1 MVKVSVI
8 MPIYNNENHLEN
20 ALDSL
25 INQTFTDFEVICVD
39 DGSSDNSPEILR
51 QYVAND
57 ARIKIISRENS
68 GPGSAR
74 NNGLKHAFGEYI
86 FFMDSDDWIVPDFL
100 KMACENAISND
111 SEILFFKIGNI
122 VNDKNVELKPYYNF
136 DEIFKDVNFN
146 KFTFN
151 YKSVKKHV
159 MNSHFAPWTK
169 LYKKEFLDRYG
180 DFEFDEELPYEDVLF
195 HIKAIL
201 RSSKISFVPHY
212 LYYYRL
218 DNEDSVSYDDSLHGE
233 IFEIVDIVKEFLINE
248 NYLDEFEKEFEYF
261 KVEQITRHIPITLDS
276 DYFKKAKDY
285 LNDVDLDKNDLIP
298 NSIKSRYRVFFDS
311 NTIEEYNYNLIIH
324 QLNGEYSKLIKDKE
338 KQKKETS
345 STERGKSVDSSKKG
359 KSSMKEYFLNKS
371 NSYVHYKNKSEN
383 LLKENEKLKEKLE
396 MYQQAY
402 PDKECPICGYKGIN
416 FKPYPQ
422 IIHREV
428 ECPICASH
436 ERHRALW
443 LYFKENP
450 QLLTNKNR
458 VLHFA
463 PEVQFQ
469 KLFEKCDIEYHPAD
483 ISDENWYVDEL
494 IDIQD
499 IPYEDNYFDLIYC
512 SHLLEHVPDDE
523 KAIRELYRVLKP
535 GGTALILVPI
545 NGIAFELPY
554 DETKTLEDEQYNTPE
569 LREKHYGQFDH
580 VRLYG
585 SDFKDKLIEN
595 GFKIKSD
602 DFIKRLGYEAIERY
616 ALIRNEN
623 IFECTK

>member
-1 MVKVSVI
+1 MVKVSLI
-8 MPIYNNENHLEN
+8 MPVYNNENHLEN
-20 ALDSL
+20 ALDS
-25 INQTFTDFEVICVD
+25 IVSQTFTDFEVLCVD
-39 DGSSDNSPEILR
+39 DGSSDNSPEILKS
-51 QYVAND
+51 YAND
-57 ARIKIISRENS
+57 DSRIKIISQENS
-68 GPGSAR
+68 GPGHAR
-74 NNGLKHAFGEYI
+74 NNGLRQSSGEYI

-100 KMACENAISND
+100 KLTYENAISND
-111 SEILFFKIGNI
+111 SDILFFKIGNI
-122 VNDKNVELKPYYNF
+122 VNGENVELKPYYNF
-136 DEIFKDVNFN
+136 DEIFKDANFN
-146 KFTFN
+146 NLTFN
-151 YKSVKKHV
+151 YKSIRKHV

-169 LYKKEFLDRYG
+169 LYKKEFLDRYE
-180 DFEFDEELPYEDVLF
+180 DFEFDEKLPYEDVLF
-195 HIKAIL
+195 HIKATL

-218 DNEDSVSYDDSLHGE
+218 DNEDSVSYDASLHKE
-233 IFEIVDIVKEFLINE
+233 IFKIVDIVRDFLINE
-248 NYLDEFEKEFEYF
+248 NHLDEFKKEFEYF
-261 KVEQITRHIPITLDS
+261 KVEQITRHIPTTADR
-276 DYFKKAKDY
+276 DYFRNAKDY
-285 LNDVDLDKNDLIP
+285 LNDVDLDENNLIP
-298 NSIKSRYRVFFDS
+298 NNVKNRYRIFFDS
-311 NTIEEYNYNLIIH
+311 STIEEYNYNLIIH
-324 QLNGEYSKLIKDKE
+324 QLNGEYSKLKKE
-338 KQKKETS
+338 KEKPHAQSK
-345 STERGKSVDSSKKG
+345 KSVNSNKKG
-359 KSSMKEYFLNKS
+359 KKEMMEYFLNKS
-371 NSYVHYKNKSEN
+371 NSYVHYKNKSEK
-383 LLKENEKLKEKLE
+383 LLNENEALKNQLE
-396 MYQQAY
+396 MYKQAY
-402 PDKECPICGYKGIN
+402 PDKECPICGYKGID

-450 QLLTNKNR
+450 QLLTNKNK

-512 SHLLEHVPDDE
+512 SHLLEHVPDDN

-554 DETKTLEDEQYNTPE
+554 DETKTLEDERYDTPE

-580 VRLYG
+580 LRLYG
-585 SDFKDKLIEN
+585 SDFKDKLLEN

-602 DFIKRLGYEAIERY
+602 DFIKKLGYETIERY